1 MYSQVLLFWGVHC
14 SPSNYQS
21 PLQLLSPRYKR
32 NHAKRRSE
40 TTRKDDFA
48 MYSQA
53 RLYATL
59 RCPRLHRSASTHT
72 RLLPNHADAASRTV
86 LSRVLMAYGRIQRN
100 TEIDQNNFTT
110 SCEKLPPEDVISSGR
125 VRSVLFRKRFGFSA
139 YSRLPHGPGTLP
151 YSAPVATP
159 PTRASEENKIRRRL
173 YGYIYAK
180 PYPPP
185 PPAQC
190 W

>member
-1 MYSQVLLFWGVHC
+1 MTVKLPITPPIIITKIQAK
-14 SPSNYQS
+14 
-21 PLQLLSPRYKR
+21 PREKTKR
-32 NHAKRRSE
+32 NHAKRR
-40 TTRKDDFA
+40 
-48 MYSQA
+48 
-53 RLYATL
+53 L
-59 RCPRLHRSASTHT
+59 RDVLASST
-72 RLLPNHADAASRTV
+72 TV

-159 PTRASEENKIRRRL
+159 PTRASEEKKNRRRL

>member
-1 MYSQVLLFWGVHC
+1 
-14 SPSNYQS
+14 
-21 PLQLLSPRYKR
+21 
-32 NHAKRRSE
+32 
-40 TTRKDDFA
+40 

-159 PTRASEENKIRRRL
+159 PTRGSEEKKIEL
-173 YGYIYAK
+173 GYTGTFTQNLTR
-180 PYPPP
+180 PLPPLNVGRSRGRNCQKLSKIHISSTLSGG
-185 PPAQC
+185 AGR
-190 W
+190 